1 MSNRDALPEL
11 ISTLKQQRDELQLHM
26 HLAKSEA
33 KQEFERLTDRINE
46 LTDQY
51 EPVRKATAETA
62 DNVIAA
68 LTLAA
73 EEMKAGFE
81 RVRKSLET
89 K

>member
-1 MSNRDALPEL
+1 MSDRDALSEL

-26 HLAKSEA
+26 HLAKAEA
-33 KQEFERLTDRINE
+33 RQEYERLTDRINE

-51 EPVRKATAETA
+51 EPVRKATAETT

-73 EEMKAGFE
+73 EEMKAGLQ
-81 RVRKSLET
+81 RIRKSLES